1 MKKLKCALLI
11 IICFI
16 VFCSIPALAEN
27 AVYKVRYGQI
37 QDGAFV
43 ETNPDLAAFAEEGTV
58 VTTASIADRN
68 GKRCYWKVRG
78 NGGVTKEVVNGGTF
92 RIYGNTRLTPV
103 WKKLY
108 TIRLFKYDGTKERK
122 KFKITL
128 AKGEKFKLPE
138 ITSYESKVFYGWSKA
153 KNAAKATYKCNKTY
167 TVSGNM
173 KLYEVVAPKKKYT
186 VYFWSQAGGSEY
198 KKLRK
203 TVYDGSTVKLPVRP
217 NSVVYTFRGWS
228 QKKDVTT
235 PQYKPGEKITVRK
248 NLKLYAVFVKNPNV
262 AQLKYN
268 DGKAY
273 KTIVVDGKTDVFPS
287 VAFYGK
293 TLQGWSTKKGQKV
306 NAQYMEGDIIPKKA
320 ATYYMVV
327 MPTPSNSQLGS
338 TLKVTESSKYAYVY
352 FVGDSRMAH
361 ANNRFGNKLSKT
373 RFVPF
378 SGSGYDWLVEKGGGY
393 AQLINKIKSDNR
405 RTSKRKAVIFCHGIN
420 DLTNINKYIA
430 FYDAKAKELKS
441 LGCDLYLMS
450 ANQFCGAQRSYYFMR
465 VAQNNNYTEK
475 RTYKLLRAFNT
486 ALKNDKNYTYI
497 DIYTYLNKTGWPTA
511 DLTDH
516 PIPDGL
522 HYTQDTTKRIVTQAI
537 RLMDAH
543 Y

>member
-1 MKKLKCALLI
+1 M
-11 IICFI
+11 
-16 VFCSIPALAEN
+16 
-27 AVYKVRYGQI
+27 
-37 QDGAFV
+37 
-43 ETNPDLAAFAEEGTV
+43 
-58 VTTASIADRN
+58 
-68 GKRCYWKVRG
+68 
-78 NGGVTKEVVNGGTF
+78 
-92 RIYGNTRLTPV
+92 
-103 WKKLY
+103 
-108 TIRLFKYDGTKERK
+108 
-122 KFKITL
+122 
-128 AKGEKFKLPE
+128 
-138 ITSYESKVFYGWSKA
+138 
-153 KNAAKATYKCNKTY
+153 
-167 TVSGNM
+167 
-173 KLYEVVAPKKKYT
+173 
-186 VYFWSQAGGSEY
+186 
-198 KKLRK
+198 
-203 TVYDGSTVKLPVRP
+203 
-217 NSVVYTFRGWS
+217 
-228 QKKDVTT
+228 
-235 PQYKPGEKITVRK
+235 
-248 NLKLYAVFVKNPNV
+248 KNPNV

-268 DGKAY
+268 DGKTY
-273 KTIVVDGKTDVFPS
+273 KTFVVDGKTDVFPS
-287 VAFYGK
+287 VALSGK

-338 TLKVTESSKYAYVY
+338 TGKVTESSKYAYVY

-361 ANNRFGNKLSKT
+361 ANARFGYKLSKT
-373 RFVPF
+373 RFIAK

-393 AQLINKIKSDNR
+393 AQLISKIKSDNR
-405 RTSKRKAVIFCHGIN
+405 RTSKKKAVIFCHGIN

-441 LGCDLYLMS
+441 LGCNIYVMS
-450 ANQFCGAQRSYYFMR
+450 INQFCGAQRSYYMK
-465 VAQNNNYTEK
+465 VTQNKIYTEK